1 MAKKPAGLGKGLG
14 DLLDDNAPEIA
25 GGRRPKV
32 IVRVEE
38 KKTINSPSLFP
49 ESKPKNKSLKA
60 NYR

>member
-32 IVRVEE
+32 IVRTEE

-49 ESKPKNKSLKA
+49 KQDTKNKRLKA
-60 NYR
+60 NFR